1 MKIEIEFQ
9 GCSLEI
15 AHIGTREEI
24 EMEILIECA
33 QRAADSLADIGRM
46 IYSVF
51 SDAFTA
57 LGKAF
62 CEIGENMK
70 ATI

>member
-1 MKIEIEFQ
+1 MIIEFRE

-33 QRAADSLADIGRM
+33 QRATDSLADIGRVV
-46 IYSVF
+46 YTVF
-51 SDAFTA
+51 SDAFIA
-57 LGKAF
+57 LGKAL

-70 ATI
+70 AMI